1 MTCTCPTP
9 NNSCKNAK
17 EKPTGYYCS
26 ITIQKTEPAK
36 LGTLRHGQQFSF
48 PNTKWLINTVYMVYP
63 DYVIYERPDG
73 WKLRAE
79 LDRVVNVVV
88 N

>member
-1 MTCTCPTP
+1 MTCTCSTP
-9 NNSCKNAK
+9 NTSCRNAK
-17 EKPTGYYCS
+17 EKATGYYCS
-26 ITIQKTEPAK
+26 INLPTTQQTA

-48 PNTKWLINTVYMVYP
+48 LNTEWLINTVFMVYP

-73 WKLRAE
+73 WKLRAD

-88 N
+88 K